1 MSGLERSRC
10 RLCDGISSLFLLFL
24 LVNITSPLF
33 LIVPSHMQTPAPT
46 VKSTKWIKAIFPLG
60 KTGNIMKNEHNPSYT
75 LRRQNR
81 NNYMDSMWSLAVHD
95 GCLTHWN
102 GQHLCSV
109 TLLSFRP
116 DSVSL
121 GILGLR
127 DISVS
132 FRYDVL

>member
-1 MSGLERSRC
+1 
-10 RLCDGISSLFLLFL
+10 
-24 LVNITSPLF
+24 
-33 LIVPSHMQTPAPT
+33 
-46 VKSTKWIKAIFPLG
+46 
-60 KTGNIMKNEHNPSYT
+60 MKNEHNPSHM

-81 NNYMDSMWSLAVHD
+81 NNYVDSMWSLAVHD
-95 GCLTHWN
+95 VCITHWN
-102 GQHLCSV
+102 GHHLCSV

-127 DISVS
+127 DISAS